1 MIGVYLSPGAARTFE
16 GTGCGN
22 TSPGPFSSEQ
32 EVVQISL
39 RSSSINLFLK
49 EVPGNHFSKA
59 VAGNHFIKEVAGGHL
74 IKDVAGGSYPSKP
87 NSGSGFPALCYAPN
101 ISPIELFLEMS
112 LILN

>member
-1 MIGVYLSPGAARTFE
+1 M
-16 GTGCGN
+16 
-22 TSPGPFSSEQ
+22 GPESKID
-32 EVVQISL
+32 QISL

-59 VAGNHFIKEVAGGHL
+59 VACSYFSKAVAGNHFIKEVAGGHL
-74 IKDVAGGSYPSKP
+74 IKDVAGDSYPSKP